1 MEKYIE
7 NKSNKLFNNFY
18 NRIIKLSLIIL
29 AFVFILVLSGCE
41 DSFGLSVL
49 YKKQEMYVGEELL
62 LQTNVD
68 DISGEVV
75 WSSSDESVATVDND
89 GWVKALKAGYTYIK
103 VSSEADKLESQLYL
117 IVKEKS
123 GGDTVEKVQK
133 KISVTGSQTIALE
146 SSTNS
151 TIALTAKITNGS
163 DTDRILWSSSDES
176 VATVNENGLVT
187 GLKIGV
193 VTIKATLSSDNSV
206 SDSIPIIVRTA
217 DGVQT
222 IIENHIY
229 TKSYI
234 VDGEIDLSSISS
246 TITEVCET
254 YADSIIGVSNY
265 QYSTTLGGGT
275 GNLALS
281 GVGSGVIIQKQASG
295 DEFIYTVLTNHHVI
309 KDNAQLKVYLGGI
322 DKEVDATFVRSDV
335 DLDLAIVTFASN
347 IDFTVIEFAEVDSYK
362 LGDFVLAI
370 GCPTGYSYYGSVT
383 FGVISY
389 VDRKVGGETALFLQ
403 HDAPINPGNSG
414 GALLDLNG
422 KLIGINTLKIAK
434 TEVEGMSFAVS
445 MKTIKG
451 FIENVN

>member
-1 MEKYIE
+1 MEIKIK
-7 NKSNKLFNNFY
+7 NIHK
-18 NRIIKLSLIIL
+18 IIKSSLL
-29 AFVFILVLSGCE
+29 ILVLVLLLVLTGCN
-41 DSFGLSVL
+41 DAFGLSVL

-62 LQTNVD
+62 LQANID
-68 DISGEVV
+68 EIKGEVV

-103 VSSEADKLESQLYL
+103 VSSEEEKLESQLYL

-123 GGDTVEKVQK
+123 GGDTLEKVDK
-133 KISVTGSQTIALE
+133 KITVSGSQTIALE
-146 SSTNS
+146 SSTSS
-151 TIALTAKITNGS
+151 TISLTAKITNGS
-163 DTDRILWSSSDES
+163 ETDKVLWSSSDES

-193 VTIKATLSSDNSV
+193 VTIKATLSSDDSV

-234 VDGEIDLSSISS
+234 VDGEIDLSSISDA
-246 TITEVCET
+246 IVNVCKT

-281 GVGSGVIIQKQASG
+281 GVGSGVIYQKQVSG
-295 DEFIYTVLTNHHVI
+295 DEYIYTVLTNHHVI
-309 KDNAQLKVYLGGI
+309 KDNNQLKVYLGGDI
-322 DKEVDATFVRSDV
+322 DKEVDATFVRSDE
-335 DLDLAIVTFASN
+335 DLDLAIITFTSS
-347 IDFTVIEFAEVDSYK
+347 IEFETIKLAEVDSYK

-389 VDRKVGGETALFLQ
+389 VDRKVSGETAYFLQ

-414 GALLDLNG
+414 GALLDLDGN
-422 KLIGINTLKIAK
+422 LIGINTLKIAK

-445 MKTIKG
+445 MKSIKE
-451 FIENVN
+451 FLNKN

>member
-75 WSSSDESVATVDND
+75 WESSDESVATVDND

-103 VSSEADKLESQLYL
+103 VTSEADKLESQLYL

-254 YADSIIGVSNY
+254 YADSWWY
-265 QYSTTLGGGT
+265 W
-275 GNLALS
+275 
-281 GVGSGVIIQKQASG
+281 
-295 DEFIYTVLTNHHVI
+295 
-309 KDNAQLKVYLGGI
+309 
-322 DKEVDATFVRSDV
+322 
-335 DLDLAIVTFASN
+335 
-347 IDFTVIEFAEVDSYK
+347 
-362 LGDFVLAI
+362 
-370 GCPTGYSYYGSVT
+370 
-383 FGVISY
+383 
-389 VDRKVGGETALFLQ
+389 
-403 HDAPINPGNSG
+403 
-414 GALLDLNG
+414 
-422 KLIGINTLKIAK
+422 
-434 TEVEGMSFAVS
+434 
-445 MKTIKG
+445 
-451 FIENVN
+451 